1 MQAGP
6 MGPVF
11 LLKDTYFTGSHK
23 YGRMQKVRTTI
34 DIPDPLYRELKGKAA
49 KEGHSVKELILRGV
63 EQELRN
69 RSRKPK
75 RVSLPIVPSKRPG
88 TLELDNAKI
97 FEIIPFP

>member
-1 MQAGP
+1 M
-6 MGPVF
+6 
-11 LLKDTYFTGSHK
+11 
-23 YGRMQKVRTTI
+23 RTTI
-34 DIPDPLYRELKGKAA
+34 DIPDPLYRQLKGKAA
-49 KEGHSVKELILRGV
+49 SEGRSVKELVLRGV

-69 RSRKPK
+69 RGRRTR